1 MILPMLLLDLCVSF
15 YQATCLPNYQIS
27 RVRRD
32 DYIVFDRQPLA
43 FERAE
48 FQSAR
53 ETEWARSRQSW
64 NARAARE
71 GWGERR
77 TMLKKLHS

>member
-1 MILPMLLLDLCVSF
+1 VH
-15 YQATCLPNYQIS
+15 
-27 RVRRD
+27 VD
-32 DYIVFDRQPLA
+32 DFIVFDRQPLA

>member
-1 MILPMLLLDLCVSF
+1 M
-15 YQATCLPNYQIS
+15 QI
-27 RVRRD
+27 RNLK
-32 DYIVFDRQPLA
+32 PLA
-43 FERAE
+43 IERAE

-71 GWGERR
+71 GWGARR
-77 TMLKKLHS
+77 TMQKKLQLY

>member
-1 MILPMLLLDLCVSF
+1 MLLLDLCVSF

-71 GWGERR
+71 GWGARR
-77 TMLKKLHS
+77 TMQKKLQLY